1 MVCVQ
6 AVWEYEAAHGSL
18 PPVGDSAAADEVVR
32 IAIATNDAMKHL
44 QKVCGS
50 DVAASLDELD
60 TDAIKKY
67 ALYAAAELQVH
78 DCS

>member
-1 MVCVQ
+1 MQ

-32 IAIATNDAMKHL
+32 IAVATNDAMKHL
-44 QKVCGS
+44 QKVCGV

-60 TDAIKKY
+60 TEAVKKY
-67 ALYAAAELQVH
+67 ALYAAAELQVRRNA
-78 DCS
+78 